1 MEVTLLNGRS
11 RSKSFG
17 MKGILVFCALFAFV
31 AVFAL
36 DVMLANECLEEI
48 LRSERKAFL

>member
-11 RSKSFG
+11 RSKIFG

-31 AVFAL
+31 VVFAL
-36 DVMLANECLEEI
+36 DVMLANECLEVI
-48 LRSERKAFL
+48 